1 MPSRRRF
8 FAIAA
13 RATAGLVLG
22 PALARGQERAR
33 AIHRATRNTPMGAVG
48 VRLRRLLGRPE
59 RAHDHPGRER
69 LPLGPLSRTP
79 ALSVPEALDRYAP
92 APGFRETE
100 LPRATLERLLHFTNG
115 VTGESPA
122 GIRLRAAP
130 SAGALYAGEVYV
142 VATRVEGLAPGVY
155 AYTPLEEA
163 LVPLSPGEHGSQGA
177 RALEQ
182 PARARGAAAAVLFT
196 NVFARYRWR
205 YANRGYRYALIDSG
219 HLGENLRLAATS
231 AGVAERSALRFRDDL
246 LNRLLG
252 VDGVEEAVCAVHL
265 LGAAD
270 PEPEA
275 GERQPLAEA
284 HRLDAPLPE
293 AADDAP
299 ERYHAAT
306 RLVPATSGKASAPAP
321 DPSDPAPA
329 AEDRRD
335 GGAGIRLPEPRRPE
349 VSVERAIEVR
359 RSTRRFLDEA
369 VAPRDLAFVLEAA
382 TGHPALRR
390 VPGVELRLVVHRV
403 EDLAPG
409 LYGVASGGRR
419 LRPLRTEP
427 LADALVSA
435 CLGQEKAGSAAVG
448 IAAVADLAGA
458 GRARGDRAYRDLCL
472 EAGGMAQRVYL
483 AAEALGLSAR
493 NLAAFVD
500 DRLNALVGVDGRRRA
515 VVHLT
520 MLGAGD

>member
-1 MPSRRRF
+1 MPSRRRVLV
-8 FAIAA
+8 IAA
-13 RATAGLVLG
+13 HAAAGLLLD
-22 PALARGQERAR
+22 PARVWAQERAR

-59 RAHDHPGRER
+59 RAHAHPGRKR
-69 LPLGPLSRTP
+69 LALGSLTRTP
-79 ALSVPEALDRYAP
+79 ALPLAEALDGHAP
-92 APGFRETE
+92 APGFREAS

-115 VTGESPA
+115 VTGKSPA

-142 VATRVEGLAPGVY
+142 VAMRVEGLAPGLY

-163 LVPLSPGEHGSQGA
+163 LVPLKPGGHGQEVA
-177 RALEQ
+177 RALDA
-182 PARARGAAAAVLFT
+182 PARARGAAAAVLLT

-231 AGVAERSALRFRDDL
+231 AGVAERSPLRFRDDL
-246 LNRLLG
+246 LNALLD

-265 LGAAD
+265 LGTEG
-270 PEPEA
+270 PEPE
-275 GERQPLAEA
+275 RSDRRPLAEA
-284 HRLDAPLPE
+284 HRLDVPLPE

-306 RLVPATSGKASAPAP
+306 RLVPAASGEGSARAP
-321 DPSDPAPA
+321 DPPAPSPA
-329 AEDRRD
+329 AEERGDE
-335 GGAGIRLPEPRRPE
+335 GSGPPLPEPRRPDMP
-349 VSVERAIEVR
+349 VEQAIEVR
-359 RSTRRFLDEA
+359 RSTRRFLEKA
-369 VAPRDLAFVLEAA
+369 LSPRDLAFVLEAA
-382 TGHPALRR
+382 VGHLALRR
-390 VPGVELRLVVHRV
+390 APGVELRLVVHRV

-409 LYGVASGGRR
+409 LYRVEAGGRR
-419 LRPLRTEP
+419 LRPLRREP
-427 LADALVSA
+427 LADALVAA

-448 IAAVADLAGA
+448 IAAVADLANA
-458 GRARGDRAYRDLCL
+458 TRARGDRAYRDLCL
-472 EAGGMAQRVYL
+472 EAGSMAQRVYL
-483 AAEALGLSAR
+483 SAEALGLSAR